1 MHVPG
6 DCPKVASILSR
17 VGDKWSIL
25 VVLLLGDGPMRFNE
39 LRRRVGGI
47 SQRMLTLTLRGL
59 ERDGFVTR
67 TVFPSVPPRVD
78 YELTALGHSLLFP
91 VRALGA
97 WALRNADEIEDAR
110 RRFDRAAAK
119 DAPAASDPGRRH
131 DPRQMNGDLAPAA
144 VAASTPILKAD
155 DAALAKAARLLR
167 AGKLVAFPTETV
179 YGLGA
184 DATSEAAVARI
195 YAAKGR
201 PAFNPL
207 IAHVANLSGGKGA
220 GDLFRRRPAPRRAFL
235 AGALDAGSAAWPPTR
250 PCAPGRGPAGRRSP
264 CASPRIPSPCA
275 CSPPSVYLSR
285 RLRPIAPAGSARS
298 PRPMSSKIFPAR
310 SI

>member
-25 VVLLLGDGPMRFNE
+25 VVSLLGDGPMRFNE

-97 WALRNADEIEDAR
+97 WALRNADEIEDAQ

-119 DAPAASDPGRRH
+119 DAPPQR
-131 DPRQMNGDLAPAA
+131 PIPAA
-144 VAASTPILKAD
+144 GMT
-155 DAALAKAARLLR
+155 LAK
-167 AGKLVAFPTETV
+167 
-179 YGLGA
+179 
-184 DATSEAAVARI
+184 
-195 YAAKGR
+195 
-201 PAFNPL
+201 
-207 IAHVANLSGGKGA
+207 
-220 GDLFRRRPAPRRAFL
+220 
-235 AGALDAGSAAWPPTR
+235 
-250 PCAPGRGPAGRRSP
+250 
-264 CASPRIPSPCA
+264 
-275 CSPPSVYLSR
+275 
-285 RLRPIAPAGSARS
+285 
-298 PRPMSSKIFPAR
+298 
-310 SI
+310 